1 MALNLKL
8 INLKRIITK
17 TNYFGENKTVTDLTE
32 PTLKPDFQSIHF
44 NIKRTIT
51 VTEGYAMRP
60 DLISMFAY
68 GTDIY
73 TDIILKFN
81 EISNPFSIAEGDIFL
96 IPDLDGAKRAYRK
109 PKPSKKEIEEVKRA
123 YIDKN
128 RFSKPTQNRLDKLK
142 ALADSKKNGS
152 PTITPSNKLKP
163 GESAVTTK
171 GGALIFAGYK
181 SKANKIA
188 QKNAQKKKNNK
199 GNNSN
204 I

>member
-17 TNYFGENKTVTDLTE
+17 TNYFGKNKTVTDLTE

-51 VTEGYAMRP
+51 VTEDYAMRP

-68 GTDIY
+68 GTDLY

-81 EISNPFSIAEGDIFL
+81 EISNPFSIAEGDILL
-96 IPDLDGAKRAYRK
+96 IPDLDGAKRAYQK

-123 YIDKN
+123 YIDKS
-128 RFSKPTQNRLDKLK
+128 RYSKPTQNRLDKLK
-142 ALADSKKNGS
+142 A
-152 PTITPSNKLKP
+152 
-163 GESAVTTK
+163 
-171 GGALIFAGYK
+171 
-181 SKANKIA
+181 
-188 QKNAQKKKNNK
+188 
-199 GNNSN
+199 
-204 I
+204 

>member
-17 TNYFGENKTVTDLTE
+17 TNYFGKNKTVTDLTE

-81 EISNPFSIAEGDIFL
+81 EISNPFSIAEGDILL

-128 RFSKPTQNRLDKLK
+128 RFSKPTQNRLYKLK
-142 ALADSKKNGS
+142 ALAYSKKNGS

>member
-17 TNYFGENKTVTDLTE
+17 TNYFGKNKTVTDLTE

-51 VTEGYAMRP
+51 VTEDYAMRP

-68 GTDIY
+68 GTDLY

-81 EISNPFSIAEGDIFL
+81 EISNPFSIAEGDILL
-96 IPDLDGAKRAYRK
+96 IPDLDGAKRAYQK

-123 YIDKN
+123 YIDKS
-128 RFSKPTQNRLDKLK
+128 RYSKPTQNRLYKLK
-142 ALADSKKNGS
+142 ALADSKRNGS

-163 GESAVTTK
+163 GEAAVTTK